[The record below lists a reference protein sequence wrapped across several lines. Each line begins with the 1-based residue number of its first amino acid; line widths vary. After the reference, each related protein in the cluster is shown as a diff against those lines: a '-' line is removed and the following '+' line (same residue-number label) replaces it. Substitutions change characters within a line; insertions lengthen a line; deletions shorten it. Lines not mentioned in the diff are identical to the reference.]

1 MKKML
6 IVEDSVQIL
15 AQLSYIAREINSSN
29 KIYAFEKLEEAYRCA
44 LENDIDLFVVD
55 IILEKEKPGDIS
67 GLQYVENIRKI
78 DRYKFIPV
86 IFVTSLEDAKLHTY
100 EKLHCYSFIE
110 KPFDESKMKNVMEEC
125 LQFYDVQQ
133 ANKTLFFRK
142 DGIILALDREEI
154 LYSES
159 IQHIMYIHTTKEDTL
174 SIPYITVKKLLEDLN
189 SNEFMQC
196 SRNVIVNKKYI
207 YNVDTVNRIIEL
219 KNGER
224 VEIGIT
230 YKKKIKENYLAK

>member
-1 MKKML
+1 
-6 IVEDSVQIL
+6 
-15 AQLSYIAREINSSN
+15 
-29 KIYAFEKLEEAYRCA
+29 
-44 LENDIDLFVVD
+44 
-55 IILEKEKPGDIS
+55 
-67 GLQYVENIRKI
+67 
-78 DRYKFIPV
+78 
-86 IFVTSLEDAKLHTY
+86 
-100 EKLHCYSFIE
+100 
-110 KPFDESKMKNVMEEC
+110 MEEC
-125 LQFYDVQQ
+125 LQFNDVQQ

-230 YKKKIKENYLAK
+230 YKKKIKENYLVK